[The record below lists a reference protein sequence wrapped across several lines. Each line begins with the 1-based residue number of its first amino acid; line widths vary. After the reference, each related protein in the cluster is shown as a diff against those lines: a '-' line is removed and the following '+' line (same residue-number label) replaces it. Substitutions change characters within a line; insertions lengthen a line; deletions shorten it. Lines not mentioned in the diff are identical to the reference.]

1 MKQFLNFSA
10 GVRLDINLE
19 KSRIHVEAVDLKA
32 QLKEAEDRI
41 DEQMDKLQ
49 NRMNSIKESTKKGS
63 QRFVVVL
70 ISLLL
75 SYRIVVYLQS

>member
-1 MKQFLNFSA
+1 MNQFLNFSA

-63 QRFVVVL
+63 QRFVLVL